1 VASYVDPIVTHLQFN
16 ATEYDCLIV

>member
-1 VASYVDPIVTHLQFN
+1 VASYVDPIMTHLQFN